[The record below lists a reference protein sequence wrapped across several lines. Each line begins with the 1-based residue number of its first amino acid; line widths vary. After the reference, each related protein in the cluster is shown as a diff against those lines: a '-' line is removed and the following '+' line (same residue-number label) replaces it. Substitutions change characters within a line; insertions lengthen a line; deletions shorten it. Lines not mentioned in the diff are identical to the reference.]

1 MLRRDGVCSY
11 SKPATFGG
19 LWWIRVPDAA
29 EEGDS
34 ADEQEEIVEK
44 AAVIRRLYLS
54 DLQSGTEQR
63 RRVCQKE
70 VELRQD
76 EWRDRCKKRG
86 FDDGK
91 LDMYVKYAHFEFELE

>member
-54 DLQSGTEQR
+54 EGL
-63 RRVCQKE
+63 
-70 VELRQD
+70 
-76 EWRDRCKKRG
+76 
-86 FDDGK
+86 
-91 LDMYVKYAHFEFELE
+91 